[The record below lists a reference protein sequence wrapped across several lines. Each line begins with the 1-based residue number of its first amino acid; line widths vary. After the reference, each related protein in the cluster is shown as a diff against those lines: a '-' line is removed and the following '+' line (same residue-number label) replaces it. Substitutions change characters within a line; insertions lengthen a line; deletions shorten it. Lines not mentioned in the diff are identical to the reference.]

1 MKKQKAA
8 WMLVLALWAFVPTV
22 FVRDGSQP
30 QSVGPADTSPGP
42 ASQNIK
48 AYTDLLRSDVRQ
60 QKAGMIGEV
69 MQLGAADAATF
80 QPIYNEYDADLN
92 KRPN

>member
-22 FVRDGSQP
+22 FVQDGSQP
-30 QSVGPADTSPGP
+30 QSVEQSDTSPGP
-42 ASQNIK
+42 ASQTFK
-48 AYTDLLRSDVRQ
+48 TYTDILRSDVRQ
-60 QKAGMIGEV
+60 QKAEMVGEV
-69 MQLGAADAATF
+69 MQLSAADAATF